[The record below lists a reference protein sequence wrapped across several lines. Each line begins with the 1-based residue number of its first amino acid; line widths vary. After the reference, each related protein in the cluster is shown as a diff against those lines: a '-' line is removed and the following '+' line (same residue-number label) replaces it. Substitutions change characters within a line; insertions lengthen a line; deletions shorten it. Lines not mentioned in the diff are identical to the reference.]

1 MAKARK
7 APYALRSCRRNIDL
21 WTFTL
26 YSHWVKR
33 GEGMGQNR
41 AAMFQHKRRVD
52 EKISSS
58 PDVTITRLDANER
71 RQTFTV

>member
-1 MAKARK
+1 MARARK
-7 APYALRSCRRNIDL
+7 APYALRSCRKNIDI

-41 AAMFQHKRRVD
+41 AAMFQHTRRVG
-52 EKISSS
+52 EKMSSS
-58 PDVTITRLDANER
+58 PDVTSTRLDANDR
-71 RQTFTV
+71 RPTFTI